1 MGETFAERLAA
12 RQRER
17 GPLCVGIDPHSAL
30 LRQWGLSD
38 DAAGLERFARTV
50 VDTLAPHI
58 AVLKPQS
65 AFFER
70 HGAAGIAVLERVL
83 RDVRAAGAIALAD
96 VKRGDIGSTAAGYA
110 DAYLDR
116 RGPLAA
122 DAMTASPYLG
132 YGSLRPLIDA
142 AAANEAGVFVLA
154 ATSNPEGASVQRA
167 VGADGLEIA
176 QQMVNAAAADNADKV
191 PFGHVGLVIGATVR
205 SGAGGAEPAGAA
217 GDLGLDLS
225 AHNGPILVPGLGAQ
239 GGTPADLRRLFGDRP
254 GIIASASRSVLSAG
268 PDPAALLAAARRHNE
283 ELLA

>member
-1 MGETFAERLAA
+1 MGETFAERLAG
-12 RQRER
+12 RLGDR

-38 DAAGLERFARTV
+38 DVTGLDRFAHTV
-50 VDTLAPHI
+50 VDALAPEV

-70 HGAAGIAVLERVL
+70 HGSAGIAVLERVL
-83 RDVRAAGAIALAD
+83 RDARAAGAIVIAD

-116 RGPLAA
+116 RSPLAA

-132 YGSLRPLIDA
+132 YESLRPLLDA
-142 AAANEAGVFVLA
+142 AAANEAGVIVLA
-154 ATSNPEGASVQRA
+154 ATSNPEGATVQRA
-167 VGADGLEIA
+167 IGAGGLEVA
-176 QQMVNAAAADNADKV
+176 QQMVNAAAADNADAV
-191 PFGHVGLVIGATVR
+191 PFGHVGLVIGATV
-205 SGAGGAEPAGAA
+205 
-217 GDLGLDLS
+217 GDLGLDITAL
-225 AHNGPILVPGLGAQ
+225 NGPILVPGLGAQ

-268 PDPAALLAAARRHNE
+268 PDPAALLAAARRHND
-283 ELLA
+283 ELRS